1 MDILIE
7 GFPYFAS
14 THEIKKLFR
23 RYGSVKKVKK
33 DGARTYAIV
42 NMPYLEQAERAIED
56 LNGSRFFDREIIVR
70 KK

>member
-7 GFPYFAS
+7 GFPYSAS
-14 THEIKKLFR
+14 SHEIKKLFR

-33 DGARTYAIV
+33 DGARRYAIIT
-42 NMPYLEQAERAIED
+42 MPHIEQAMKAIED
-56 LNGSRFFDREIIVR
+56 LNGSRFFDRKIFVR